1 MLRLSATM
9 QEKITLMKGEMH
21 QRENRA
27 KVLVGGAVGNLLL
40 AQEVF
45 MLQTPTRKGSEMT
58 EEIQSPAST
67 GLKKSAGVKF
77 DHLKLKSERMK
88 THTRSTIEIRNE
100 MFGLGL
106 KNMFPGFTIASET
119 PKMTNAISQENGS
132 DKFRTPRR
140 LEDSSESQIKEIDK
154 TSWIGP
160 NKKTN
165 EVLNSN
171 DKLEIMNNIDI

>member
-1 MLRLSATM
+1 V
-9 QEKITLMKGEMH
+9 KGEMH
-21 QRENRA
+21 QRENHA
-27 KVLVGGAVGNLLL
+27 KKLVGGEAGNLLL
-40 AQEVF
+40 AQEVT

-58 EEIQSPAST
+58 EEMQSRASA

-77 DHLKLKSERMK
+77 DHLKLKSERVK
-88 THTRSTIEIRNE
+88 THTRSAIEISNQ

-106 KNMFPGFTIASET
+106 KNVFPGFAIASET
-119 PKMTNAISQENGS
+119 PKRTIAISQEYGS
-132 DKFRTPRR
+132 GKFRTPRR

-165 EVLNSN
+165 EVLNSD